1 MNESDFPVNFTEVLA
16 KNGGR
21 IGSLAASACVLE
33 VATNTF
39 HGRQIQSQQS
49 FAAVG

>member
-21 IGSLAASACVLE
+21 IGSLASRV
-33 VATNTF
+33 VVDKI
-39 HGRQIQSQQS
+39 GR
-49 FAAVG
+49 AHV